1 MAFMIPDSTTQTMNK
16 GEFSLYELLR
26 DNLPSNFYVW
36 YEPSIQGSLPYSY
49 FTILAPDFGL
59 LMIAVCNFFAYQIVE
74 VDSHNFKLK
83 VQKKHPDKIQTQQS
97 KLDNREGRR
106 TRKRSPKTHQPTE
119 KTEELDILP
128 SPIQALNNHFAPI
141 LDKFKKYSILTELQ
155 SQENIIIFP
164 VGTCTIMSNFTRE
177 QANQDNISQFFSE
190 NQVIYKDELQLLSN
204 VNQRELVNRLER
216 IFAVKF
222 SFSVL
227 SSLQIETIKGILY
240 PEIAIKKVEIESV
253 NNTYA
258 IKTLDHRQE
267 CIVKAIGTGHR
278 IIYGVAGSGK
288 TLILLSRAKL
298 LANKLP
304 ENHRILILCF
314 NRSLASYLK
323 SSIYN
328 DPQNR
333 HYRRKIDVFNF
344 HEWANTQIKQPSS
357 AGLSV
362 DYWDDW
368 LGEMLVNKLNKTPI
382 SRKWDA
388 VFVDEAQTFFP
399 SWFKACV
406 AALKDPENGDLLIVS
421 DGNQSFYKRSNFT
434 WKSVGIKAVGRT
446 ANKKYE
452 LDKNYRNT
460 QEILNSAW
468 SVVSHIKNILS
479 SNNLDNSWDSE
490 LMFPIIEPQSATRNG
505 CLPCLHILP
514 TANQEIEAAIKL
526 IQELHQLGYNLRDI
540 AVIYI
545 ENNVNNVEFLI
556 HGLQRIGMETYWVTA
571 SREMQRQYS
580 FDIPGVRIIGNL
592 SSLGLEFK
600 VVLIIFVQD
609 WEFNIPPSSETDV
622 LVCRRLYVAMTRT
635 QDVLH
640 IFGSG
645 NSHLLEALK
654 HSNTFKIQE

>member
-1 MAFMIPDSTTQTMNK
+1 MAFMIPDSTIPTMNK

-26 DNLPSNFYVW
+26 DKLPNDFHVW

-49 FTILAPDFGL
+49 FTILAPNFGL

-83 VQKKHPDKIQTQQS
+83 VQKKHLEKIQTQQS
-97 KLDNREGRR
+97 NIENREGRR
-106 TRKRSPKTHQPTE
+106 TRKRSPKTHQTTE

-141 LDKFKKYSILTELQ
+141 LDNFKKYSILTELQ

-164 VGTCTIMSNFTRE
+164 VGTCTIMSNFTKE
-177 QANQDNISQFFSE
+177 QSNQDNISQFFSE

-240 PEIAIKKVEIESV
+240 PGIAIKKVEIESV
-253 NNTYA
+253 NNTYT

-298 LANKLP
+298 LANKMP

-323 SSIYN
+323 SAIDN

-333 HYRRKIDVFNF
+333 NYRKIDVFNF
-344 HEWANTQIKQPSS
+344 HKWANSQIKPLSS

-362 DYWDDW
+362 DYSDDL
-368 LGEMLVNKLNKTPI
+368 LGEMLVKKLNKTPI
-382 SRKWDA
+382 SWKWDA

-421 DGNQSFYKRSNFT
+421 DGNQSFYKRTNFT

-460 QEILNSAW
+460 KEILDSAW
-468 SVVSHIKNILS
+468 SVVSQ
-479 SNNLDNSWDSE
+479 
-490 LMFPIIEPQSATRNG
+490 M
-505 CLPCLHILP
+505 
-514 TANQEIEAAIKL
+514 
-526 IQELHQLGYNLRDI
+526 GYDLRDI
-540 AVIYI
+540 AVIYR
-545 ENNVNNVEFLI
+545 ENNVNTVEYLI

-580 FDIPGVRIIGNL
+580 FDIPGVRIYAIL
-592 SSLGLEFK
+592 
-600 VVLIIFVQD
+600 
-609 WEFNIPPSSETDV
+609 
-622 LVCRRLYVAMTRT
+622 
-635 QDVLH
+635 
-640 IFGSG
+640 
-645 NSHLLEALK
+645 
-654 HSNTFKIQE
+654 